1 MRAPVAR
8 AAADLRLLR
17 AAVFAAVCVTLSA
30 AGHVSAAGQ
39 SLSVW
44 AVLAGFAAV
53 LATAVP
59 LAGRERSL
67 PGIAALLAL
76 GQVALHFLFSCGQA
90 AHTAQTQA
98 PAAPDRGDG
107 GVLAL
112 AGRLLCNDRAAAAL
126 SEAEARRIVADA
138 GLSGALPG
146 GHAAAGHTAAGAAD
160 TVAGATAGTVAG
172 SAADC
177 LRYAVNSALSLLS
190 APMLL
195 GHLLAALAMGWLL
208 RRGDAALWR
217 LVGLSAH
224 FADGLDGLDGLH
236 GFTGGLCGLL
246 VRALRT
252 ALRCVRALLR
262 GLLPEDAVPVRA
274 PRADAAGGPV
284 PPASLLPSHSVVR
297 RGPPA
302 ARDLTLAA

>member
-44 AVLAGFAAV
+44 ALLAGFAAV

-90 AHTAQTQA
+90 AHTVQA

-107 GVLAL
+107 GVFAL
-112 AGRLLCNDRAAAAL
+112 AGRLLCNDRAAATL

-160 TVAGATAGTVAG
+160 SVAGATAGTVAG

-217 LVGLSAH
+217 LVRLSAH
-224 FADGLDGLDGLH
+224 FADGLDGLH

-252 ALRCVRALLR
+252 ALRRVRALLR
-262 GLLPEDAVPVRA
+262 GLLPEAAVPVRA
-274 PRADAAGGPV
+274 PRADAARGPV
-284 PPASLLPSHSVVR
+284 PPASLLPAHSVIR
-297 RGPPA
+297 RGPPAA

>member
-39 SLSVW
+39 PLSVW
-44 AVLAGFAAV
+44 VLLAGFVAV

-76 GQVALHFLFSCGQA
+76 GQTALHVLFSCGQTGHA
-90 AHTAQTQA
+90 ASAGPT
-98 PAAPDRGDG
+98 PATPDRSDG

-138 GLSGALPG
+138 GLPG
-146 GHAAAGHTAAGAAD
+146 GHTAAGPTAAGTAD
-160 TVAGATAGTVAG
+160 TVVG
-172 SAADC
+172 SAADY
-177 LRYAVNSALSLLS
+177 LRYAVHSALSLLS
-190 APMLL
+190 GPMLL
-195 GHLLAALAMGWLL
+195 GHLLAALATGWLL

-217 LVGLSAH
+217 LVRLSAH
-224 FADGLDGLDGLH
+224 FADRL
-236 GFTGGLCGLL
+236 GGGPL
-246 VRALRT
+246 VRALRS
-252 ALRCVRALLR
+252 AARCVRALLR

-274 PRADAAGGPV
+274 PRADAYGGPV

-302 ARDLTLAA
+302 AGRNLVLAA

>member
-30 AGHVSAAGQ
+30 AGHVFAAGQ
-39 SLSVW
+39 
-44 AVLAGFAAV
+44 AVSAWTLLAGFAAV

-76 GQVALHFLFSCGQA
+76 GQIVLHFLFSCGRA
-90 AHTAQTQA
+90 GRTTPA
-98 PAAPDRGDG
+98 PAALDRGDG

-138 GLSGALPG
+138 GLSGALHG
-146 GHAAAGHTAAGAAD
+146 GHTAAGHTAAGQTAAGAAD
-160 TVAGATAGTVAG
+160 TVAGAVAG

-177 LRYAVNSALSLLS
+177 LRYAVHSALSLLS

-217 LVGLSAH
+217 LVRLSAH
-224 FADGLDGLDGLH
+224 FADGLG
-236 GFTGGLCGLL
+236 GGLGGPL

-302 ARDLTLAA
+302 AGDLVLAA

>member
-1 MRAPVAR
+1 MRPPVAR

-39 SLSVW
+39 SLPMW
-44 AVLAGFAAV
+44 ALLAGFAAV

-76 GQVALHFLFSCGQA
+76 GQIALHFLFSCGQA
-90 AHTAQTQA
+90 AHTA

-160 TVAGATAGTVAG
+160 TVAGATAGTVVG
-172 SAADC
+172 GAADC
-177 LRYAVNSALSLLS
+177 LRYAVHSALSLLS

-217 LVGLSAH
+217 LVRLSAH
-224 FADGLDGLDGLH
+224 FADGLD

-252 ALRCVRALLR
+252 ALRRVRALLR

-274 PRADAAGGPV
+274 PRADAARGPV
-284 PPASLLPSHSVVR
+284 PPASLLPAHSVIR
-297 RGPPA
+297 RGPPAA

>member
-30 AGHVSAAGQ
+30 AGHVFAAGQ
-39 SLSVW
+39 ALSAW
-44 AVLAGFAAV
+44 TLLAGFAAV

-76 GQVALHFLFSCGQA
+76 GQIVLHFLFSCGRA
-90 AHTAQTQA
+90 GHTSPA
-98 PAAPDRGDG
+98 PGGPDRSDG

-112 AGRLLCNDRAAAAL
+112 AGRLLCDDRAAAAL

-138 GLSGALPG
+138 GLSGALHG
-146 GHAAAGHTAAGAAD
+146 GHTAAGQTAAGTAD
-160 TVAGATAGTVAG
+160 TVTGAVAG

-177 LRYAVNSALSLLS
+177 LRYAVHSALSLLS

-217 LVGLSAH
+217 LVRLSAH
-224 FADGLDGLDGLH
+224 FADGLG
-236 GFTGGLCGLL
+236 GGLGGPL

-262 GLLPEDAVPVRA
+262 GLLPEDVVPVRA

-284 PPASLLPSHSVVR
+284 PPASLLPAHSVVR

-302 ARDLTLAA
+302 AGDLVLAA

>member
-30 AGHVSAAGQ
+30 AGHVFAAGQ
-39 SLSVW
+39 ALPVW
-44 AVLAGFAAV
+44 ALLAGFAAV

-76 GQVALHFLFSCGQA
+76 GQIALHFLFSCGQA
-90 AHTAQTQA
+90 GHTAPAGPA
-98 PAAPDRGDG
+98 PADSDRGEG
-107 GVLAL
+107 GVIAL
-112 AGRLLCNDRAAAAL
+112 AGRLLCNDRATAAL
-126 SEAEARRIVADA
+126 SETEARRIVADA

-146 GHAAAGHTAAGAAD
+146 GNAAAGAAD
-160 TVAGATAGTVAG
+160 TVAGTATDTVIG
-172 SAADC
+172 GAADC
-177 LRYAVNSALSLLS
+177 LRYAVHSALSLLS

-224 FADGLDGLDGLH
+224 FADGLDGLH

>member
-30 AGHVSAAGQ
+30 AGHVFAAGQ
-39 SLSVW
+39 ALSAW
-44 AVLAGFAAV
+44 TLLAGFAAV

-76 GQVALHFLFSCGQA
+76 GQLALHFLFSCGQA
-90 AHTAQTQA
+90 GHAVPAAPA

-126 SEAEARRIVADA
+126 SEAEAHRIVADA

-146 GHAAAGHTAAGAAD
+146 GHTAAGAAD
-160 TVAGATAGTVAG
+160 AVAGTVTG

-177 LRYAVNSALSLLS
+177 LRYAVQSALSLLS
-190 APMLL
+190 GPMLL
-195 GHLLAALAMGWLL
+195 GHLLAALTMGWLL

-217 LVGLSAH
+217 LVRLSAH
-224 FADGLDGLDGLH
+224 FADGLA
-236 GFTGGLCGLL
+236 GGLGGPL

-274 PRADAAGGPV
+274 SRADAAGGPV
-284 PPASLLPSHSVVR
+284 PPASLLPAHSVIR
-297 RGPPA
+297 RGPPT
-302 ARDLTLAA
+302 ARDLALAA